1 MRIHGRLLN
10 PDGTKTWVTL
20 DTAKGDSID
29 TIYVLWLVQ
38 TLKLN
43 TLESPYWPDWGVP
56 IWQVMQ
62 NTFYPDSSI
71 AKIQAN
77 FSQYFSYLSIA
88 RVPNPDPYYSVTV
101 ITKNGTTKTI
111 QVLT

>member
-1 MRIHGRLLN
+1 MRIHGRQLN

-20 DTAKGDSID
+20 DTANGDSED
-29 TIYVLWLVQ
+29 AVYVLWLIQ

-43 TLESPYWPDWGVP
+43 TLESPYWPGWGVP

-71 AKIQAN
+71 AKIQAD
-77 FSQYFSYLSIA
+77 FSQYFAFLSIA
-88 RVPNPDPYYSVTV
+88 RVANPDPYYRVIV
-101 ITKNGTTKTI
+101 ITKNGTMKTI
-111 QVLT
+111 KVLT